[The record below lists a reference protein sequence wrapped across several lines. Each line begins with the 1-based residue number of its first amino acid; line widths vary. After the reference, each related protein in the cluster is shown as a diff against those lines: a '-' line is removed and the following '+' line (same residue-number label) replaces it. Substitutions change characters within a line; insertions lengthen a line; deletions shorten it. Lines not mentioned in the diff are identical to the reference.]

1 MITLQGVNKKYR
13 GHKALEDINLN
24 IKGVFG
30 LLGPNGAGKTT
41 LLEIL
46 ATAVQKDSGEILYNN
61 LSWEKPNEI
70 RKKIGFVPQFFNM
83 YGQITVQECMQYFA
97 SLRNVNKPKEKIE
110 EVLRKVNLF
119 EVKDRK
125 IKLLSGGMLRRVGI
139 AQALIGEPE
148 ILIVDEPTTGLDMT
162 ERIRFRK
169 LLKLESNHKIVII
182 SSHKAEDLEF
192 LCDHFAILKQGHLV
206 TSGTKQ
212 DIVSQVSSDVYEVV
226 IPYQALNHVLETYNV
241 MKFDDIQGGYKVRLL
256 DKPDTDTTFIKVE
269 PTLEESYLMLLN
281 QLEGEE

>member
-1 MITLQGVNKKYR
+1 MITLQGINKEYR

-70 RKKIGFVPQFFNM
+70 RKKKGFVPQFFNM

-97 SLRNVNKPKEKIE
+97 SLRNVNKPMKKIE

-125 IKLLSGGMLRRVGI
+125 IKYLSGGMLRRVGI

-182 SSHKAEDLEF
+182 SSHIAEDLEF
-192 LCDHFAILKQGHLV
+192 LCDHFAILKQGRLV

-212 DIVSQVSSDVYEVV
+212 DIISQVSSDVNEVV
-226 IPYQALNHVLETYNV
+226 IPYQALNHVLEAYNV

-256 DKPDTDTTFIKVE
+256 DKPDNDTTFIKVE

-281 QLEGEE
+281 QLEGDE